1 MGCNSSKA
9 SAAAPKTLLA
19 EAKAGEDPTKPLSS
33 QGNVASDDAGKPGK
47 QDANLAVPVA
57 TQEGQTASMSAL
69 SSGAELEGVTNV
81 EDVKV
86 EEEPKE
92 ASKVEVVEGEE
103 DRVETVDDVLQESKE
118 KGDLEGPVT
127 TQAVENTV
135 TPSSLETKP
144 EGGIDVEES
153 KLEDEPKQDTKGQL
167 IEGEP
172 EDPTSI
178 DALVEMSVIRTSGWC
193 SCK

>member
-9 SAAAPKTLLA
+9 SAAAPKNLLA
-19 EAKAGEDPTKPLSS
+19 EAKASEDPTKPLSS
-33 QGNVASDDAGKPGK
+33 LGNVASDDAGKPGK
-47 QDANLAVPVA
+47 QDANLEVPVA
-57 TQEGQTASMSAL
+57 TQEGQTASMPAL
-69 SSGAELEGVTNV
+69 SSGAELEGVTKV
-81 EDVKV
+81 EGVKV

-92 ASKVEVVEGEE
+92 VSKVEVVEGEE
-103 DRVETVDDVLQESKE
+103 DKVETVDDVQQESKE

-135 TPSSLETKP
+135 TPSSLETKR
-144 EGGIDVEES
+144 EGGTEVEEW
-153 KLEDEPKQDTKGQL
+153 KLEDEPKRDAKGQL

-172 EDPTSI
+172 EDSTTT
-178 DALVEMSVIRTSGWC
+178 DALVDMSVIRTNGWC